1 MARLA
6 EAVHAAVG
14 QPASVRVG
22 LVEEVSPALVVTA
35 QGVPFQDVGAIAAYL
50 PQVGDVALLL
60 GQCSEAGSDPASWAA
75 LGALSSDY
83 QLLQA
88 GSVNISFT
96 AQTSFVVA
104 VNFAQPFPSTPS
116 VSTNINNGTGST
128 SGWGSRAFNVTSAGF
143 TMFVFGSS
151 STWNNV
157 NVQWQAQIQTQ

>member
-1 MARLA
+1 MPGLA

-22 LVEEVSPALVVTA
+22 LVEQVSPTLVVTA
-35 QGVPFQDVGAIAAYL
+35 QGVPFQDVGTIDAYL

-88 GSVNISFT
+88 GSVNISFVT
-96 AQTSFVVA
+96 LTSFTVA

-116 VSTNINNGTGST
+116 VSTNINSGAGST
-128 SGWGSRAFNVTSAGF
+128 AGWGSRAFGVTPLGF
-143 TMFVFGSS
+143 TMFVFGPSA
-151 STWNNV
+151 TWTNV
-157 NVQWQAQIQTQ
+157 NVQWQAQVQTQ